1 MQAALVA
8 GLLIVIVL
16 AAVGVTVSGEWWLT
30 PQAADWGG
38 IDSMLLATTII
49 TGIAFIIINLILAY
63 MVYRFRS
70 DNGHRASDE
79 HHNPRLEWSLIG
91 MTTVLIVILLAPGLF
106 VYGQVVSPPD
116 DPIVIE
122 VVGEQWAWNFR
133 YGGED
138 GALGAS
144 RNDLFG
150 PGNSMG
156 VDPEDPAVLD
166 DRWVPGG
173 PLVLPVGEPILLRL
187 RSRDVIHI
195 FFVPQ
200 FRVKQAAMPGM
211 VNEMW
216 FTPTRVGDY
225 EALCTEFCGI
235 AHHGMVGGVRV
246 VERDEY
252 EDWLDQQVTVGE
264 MMGLVDEPVM
274 DEAEE

>member
-1 MQAALVA
+1 MQAALLA
-8 GLLIVIVL
+8 AAIVLIVL
-16 AAVGVTVSGEWWLT
+16 AAVGVTLSGEWWLT

-49 TGIAFIIINLILAY
+49 TGIAFVIINLFIAY
-63 MVYRFRS
+63 TIFRFSS
-70 DNGHRASDE
+70 DRGHRASDA

-106 VYGQVVSPPD
+106 VYGQVISPPD

-122 VVGEQWAWNFR
+122 VVGEQWAWNYR
-133 YGGED
+133 YPGED
-138 GALGAS
+138 GVLGAS
-144 RNDLFG
+144 RNDMFG

-173 PLVLPVGEPILLRL
+173 PLVVPVGEPVQLLL

-195 FFVPQ
+195 YFVPQ

-211 VNEMW
+211 MNDLW
-216 FTPTRVGDY
+216 FTPTRIGDY
-225 EALCTEFCGI
+225 QAICTEFCGI

-246 VERDEY
+246 VDRSEY
-252 EDWLDQQVTVGE
+252 DAWLEEQNTVGE
-264 MMGLVDEPVM
+264 LMGLVDQ
-274 DEAEE
+274 AEE